1 MSDREA
7 LLASYRDTL
16 YLTTLCALLAAAA
29 LRCLAVRTSL
39 RPLRDIAGSAAHVT
53 VGKLDTRIPS
63 GRVPRELEELVDAL
77 SSMLA
82 RLEVGFERL
91 SQFTSVLA
99 RDLRTPLGN
108 MRGASEV
115 AFARSRS
122 ADEYQAA
129 LVSNIEE
136 CAVDFAARDNSSAW
150 PNTSKA
156 SLTMRTLRFTSWRAA
171 SCTRTSICSAVPSAI
186 CGERAALYAARR
198 VSLDH
203 GTRGARWGHCHGRN
217 SGTPI
222 PPEHLS
228 RLFDRFY
235 RADESRSNSAGSTGL
250 DLPSCGPSSNCTAAA
265 LAWRATRQPRSS
277 ICTFHRAEH
286 LQAASIRCGPDG
298 GEAGDA
304 IVYVPGLIFCA
315 VACDRLRRRRVIVVR
330 GGKQS
335 LRFGLNQLGAD
346 LSARRTGVRRGRG
359 RWRGDAIIR
368 ALRERRLTE

>member
-1 MSDREA
+1 VSDREA

-29 LRCLAVRTSL
+29 LRYLAVRTSL

-91 SQFTSVLA
+91 SQSTSVLA

-136 CAVDFAARDNSSAW
+136 CAVDFAARDELQRVAEYFEGIADDADIAIHVM
-150 PNTSKA
+150 A
-156 SLTMRTLRFTSWRAA
+156 SGQLHADVDLFRRA
-171 SCTRTSICSAVPSAI
+171 
-186 CGERAALYAARR
+186 
-198 VSLDH
+198 VS
-203 GTRGARWGHCHGRN
+203 N
-217 SGTPI
+217 
-222 PPEHLS
+222 
-228 RLFDRFY
+228 
-235 RADESRSNSAGSTGL
+235 
-250 DLPSCGPSSNCTAAA
+250 
-265 LAWRATRQPRSS
+265 
-277 ICTFHRAEH
+277 
-286 LQAASIRCGPDG
+286 
-298 GEAGDA
+298 
-304 IVYVPGLIFCA
+304 
-315 VACDRLRRRRVIVVR
+315 LRRTRCAI
-330 GGKQS
+330 
-335 LRFGLNQLGAD
+335 
-346 LSARRTGVRRGRG
+346 RRT
-359 RWRGDAIIR
+359 AS
-368 ALRERRLTE
+368 